1 MKISICFVLG
11 FACLM
16 SPVNGQ
22 LQERQT
28 RDLPRRY
35 CDGRELAEVLYLTCQ
50 PSRGKRHAMVAK
62 PSNQMSPFMMNL
74 YRPSIE
80 NEDKWVEDWAL
91 RVRILK
97 TLLGRIRDQV
107 SSTIGFQRSQEP
119 TRAFKSLQEHKEI
132 SKYILRNW
140 KLRM

>member
-1 MKISICFVLG
+1 MKISICFVLF

-16 SPVNGQ
+16 SSVTGQ
-22 LQERQT
+22 NQERQT
-28 RDLPRRY
+28 RDLPRTY
-35 CDGRELAEVLYLTCQ
+35 CDSRDLAEVLNLICR

-97 TLLGRIRDQV
+97 TLLARIRDQV

-132 SKYILRNW
+132 SKYISRNW
-140 KLRM
+140 KIRM

>member
-22 LQERQT
+22 LQELQT
-28 RDLPRRY
+28 RDLPRTY
-35 CDGRELAEVLYLTCQ
+35 CDSRDLAEVLNLICR

-62 PSNQMSPFMMNL
+62 PSNQISPFMMNL
-74 YRPSIE
+74 YRPSID

-97 TLLGRIRDQV
+97 TLLSRIRDQV
-107 SSTIGFQRSQEP
+107 SATNGLGLQEP

-132 SKYILRNW
+132 SKYISRNW
-140 KLRM
+140 KIRM

>member
-28 RDLPRRY
+28 RDLPRTY
-35 CDGRELAEVLYLTCQ
+35 CGMDIQDILDLICR

-97 TLLGRIRDQV
+97 TLLARIRDQV

-132 SKYILRNW
+132 SKYISRNW
-140 KLRM
+140 KIRM

>member
-28 RDLPRRY
+28 RDLPRTY
-35 CDGRELAEVLYLTCQ
+35 CGDEIWRVLDLICR

-62 PSNQMSPFMMNL
+62 PSNQISPFMMNL
-74 YRPSIE
+74 YRPSID

-97 TLLGRIRDQV
+97 TLLSRIRDQV
-107 SSTIGFQRSQEP
+107 SATNGLGLQEP

-132 SKYILRNW
+132 SKYISRNW
-140 KLRM
+140 KIRM

>member
-28 RDLPRRY
+28 RDLPRTY
-35 CDGRELAEVLYLTCQ
+35 CGMDIQDILYLICR

-74 YRPSIE
+74 YRPSID

-97 TLLGRIRDQV
+97 TLLSRIRDQV
-107 SSTIGFQRSQEP
+107 SATNGLGLQEP

-132 SKYILRNW
+132 SKYISRNW
-140 KLRM
+140 KIRM